1 MYLCSTGTYL
11 GCLPLV
17 IIKFMEVAFHKIP
30 DPDLKEFHLVPRAC
44 LFLVPGLNKV
54 TSLSPEM
61 IQVMKVH
68 HARLLQHFGQ
78 PLSCDTAVGVWCVG
92 YLVLWLHSVQP
103 HHVTLLLQLGMWV
116 DWCCCRIVC
125 AHCHVT
131 LLLQLG
137 MRVTQC
143 CYHIRGLRTPSAAE
157 SFDKM

>member
-1 MYLCSTGTYL
+1 
-11 GCLPLV
+11 
-17 IIKFMEVAFHKIP
+17 
-30 DPDLKEFHLVPRAC
+30 
-44 LFLVPGLNKV
+44 V

-125 AHCHVT
+125 GHCHVT

-143 CYHIRGLRTPSAAE
+143 CYHIRGLRMPSPAE